1 MPIRYIPIDPI
12 VLRGQA
18 VLGNFSRTLRYN
30 GNQKP
35 GQRLSRG
42 LPLYEM
48 QTVERVG
55 VEQVGSAV
63 AAAITDLTQN
73 APVAAKIV
81 KETSKKVLNTAVA
94 QSIQAQAAPSLI
106 ANLIIHGE
114 CQAACAHLLATGQK
128 VDLVY
133 IDPPFASG
141 ANYGKKVLLRRHPHA
156 AAATDTGASEPVALE
171 ADGWEETLYGD
182 IWNKEDYLNWMYEN
196 LAAIKAVMSETASI
210 YVHLDWHIGHYVKI
224 LLDEVF
230 GEENFRNEVVWKRTT
245 AHSDAQTYG
254 VNCDTIYFYSRRDQF
269 LFNQISQPY
278 SAEYLARFTSTDP
291 DGRKWEGGNL
301 TAKGLRG
308 GGYPYTYKGCTS
320 LWRCPLETMQ
330 AHDAAGRLHF
340 TNNNGIRL
348 KVYLDELKGMP
359 CQALWDDIPAVNSQA
374 AERVDYA
381 TQKPETLLKRV
392 IQASSNPDMLVA
404 DFFGGSGVTA
414 KVAHDL
420 GRRFVHSDIGLNSIQ
435 TARDRLA
442 GSGAAFDVLRVQ
454 DGVQLF
460 RNPQQTQSKL
470 YGLIPGL
477 GMAAQTKLPLPP
489 YWAGIFSSNGA
500 VPVHLPN
507 LLDSAS
513 RVFDEAAL
521 HRLTMEE
528 LPKLAEWDYPVER
541 VVVYTIDIADP
552 DACAAWLAE
561 HNPSGIAVELR
572 DIKPLLA
579 DLVLGDELLA
589 HVEQAKEPSE
599 EAGANFSVVIERY
612 HSDYLARKLNE
623 VQQKMAL
630 QPTAV
635 RGKAASAATHGLS
648 VNGLECIEWLSVD
661 CTNSEGVWHS
671 AAEARIDAKNRLWLD
686 GQKQSGA
693 WDGRLRCTT
702 RPLRLK
708 VRNVAGDEITVSL

>member
-18 VLGNFSRTLRYN
+18 VLGNFSRTLRYS

-42 LPLYEM
+42 LPLYELR
-48 QTVERVG
+48 TVEHVRPVPPSQALLHEA
-55 VEQVGSAV
+55 VSAKPAKPAKPVKAAKNIPKEAV
-63 AAAITDLTQN
+63 APVDTPQEAPDL
-73 APVAAKIV
+73 IV
-81 KETSKKVLNTAVA
+81 
-94 QSIQAQAAPSLI
+94 
-106 ANLIIHGE
+106 HGE

-141 ANYGKKVLLRRHPHA
+141 ANYGKKILMRRHPKAQA
-156 AAATDTGASEPVALE
+156 AQADGPSFE
-171 ADGWEETLYGD
+171 ADGWEEALYGD

-196 LAAIKAVMSETASI
+196 LVAIKAVMSDTASI

-230 GEENFRNEVVWKRTT
+230 GEENFRNEIVWKRTT

-254 VNCDTIYFYSRRDQF
+254 VNCDTIYFYSKREDF
-269 LFNQISQPY
+269 LFNEVTQAY
-278 SAEYLARFTSTDP
+278 SDEYLARFTNTDP

-308 GGYPYTYKGCTS
+308 GGYSYTYKGCAS
-320 LWRCPLETMQ
+320 LWRCPLATMEQ
-330 AHDAAGRLHF
+330 HDQAGRLHF
-340 TNNNGIRL
+340 TSNNGIRL

-381 TQKPETLLKRV
+381 TQKPETLLKRI
-392 IQASSNPDMLVA
+392 IQTSSSPGMVVA

-420 GRRFVHSDIGLNSIQ
+420 GRRFIHTDIGVNSIQ

-442 GSGAAFDVLRVQ
+442 AAGATFDVLRVQ

-460 RNPQQTQSKL
+460 RNPQQTQAKL
-470 YGLIPGL
+470 QGLIPGL
-477 GMAAQTKLPLPP
+477 ARSPSAQPLPD
-489 YWAGIFSSNGA
+489 YWAGILAADGA
-500 VPVHLPN
+500 VPVALPN

-521 HRLTMEE
+521 HKLTLEE
-528 LPKLAEWDYPVER
+528 LPKLADWDFEVQK

-552 DACAAWLAE
+552 EACDAWLAE

-572 DIKPLLA
+572 DLKPLLG
-579 DLVLGDELLA
+579 DVVLGDELQA
-589 HVEQAKEPSE
+589 RVEPVNGDAYR
-599 EAGANFSVVIERY
+599 VVVERY
-612 HSDYLARKLNE
+612 YSDYLARKLTE
-623 VQQKMAL
+623 VTMKKAL
-630 QPTAV
+630 QPTAL
-635 RGKAASAATHGLS
+635 RDQAATAALPVGLS
-648 VNGLECIEWLSVD
+648 VDGLECIEWMSVD
-661 CTNSEGVWHS
+661 CI
-671 AAEARIDAKNRLWLD
+671 AAEGAWTSSAEAKVDVKNRLTVN
-686 GQKQSGA
+686 GVRQPHK
-693 WDGRLRCTT
+693 WDGSLLCQNVPKRLR
-702 RPLRLK
+702 
-708 VRNVAGDEITVSL
+708 VRNVAGDEVTVAL

>member
-18 VLGNFSRTLRYN
+18 VLGNFSRTLRYS
-30 GNQKP
+30 GNHKP

-42 LPLYEM
+42 LPLYELR
-48 QTVERVG
+48 TVEHVRPASPSQAALH
-55 VEQVGSAV
+55 EV
-63 AAAITDLTQN
+63 A
-73 APVAAKIV
+73 PAKPA
-81 KETSKKVLNTAVA
+81 KTAKKTSKKAVA
-94 QSIQAQAAPSLI
+94 PADIAQPAPDLI
-106 ANLIIHGE
+106 VHGE

-141 ANYGKKVLLRRHPHA
+141 ANYGKKILMRRHPNAQA
-156 AAATDTGASEPVALE
+156 AQADGPSFE

-182 IWNKEDYLNWMYEN
+182 IWNKEDYLNWMHEN
-196 LAAIKAVMSETASI
+196 LVAIKAVMSDTASI

-230 GEENFRNEVVWKRTT
+230 GEENFRNEIVWKRTT

-254 VNCDTIYFYSRRDQF
+254 VNCDTIYFYSKRDDF
-269 LFNQISQPY
+269 LFNEVTQAY
-278 SAEYLARFTSTDP
+278 SGEYLARFTNTDP

-308 GGYPYTYKGCTS
+308 GGYSYTYKGCAS
-320 LWRCPLETMQ
+320 LWRCPLATMEQ
-330 AHDAAGRLHF
+330 HDQAGRLHF
-340 TNNNGIRL
+340 TSNNGIRL

-381 TQKPETLLKRV
+381 TQKPETLLKR
-392 IQASSNPDMLVA
+392 IIETSSNPGMVVA

-420 GRRFVHSDIGLNSIQ
+420 GRRFIHADIGVNSIQ

-442 GSGAAFDVLRVQ
+442 AAGASFDVLRVQ

-460 RNPQQTQSKL
+460 RNPQQTQAKL
-470 YGLIPGL
+470 QGLIPGL
-477 GMAAQTKLPLPP
+477 ARSPSAQPLPD
-489 YWAGIFSSNGA
+489 YWAGILAADGA
-500 VPVHLPN
+500 VPVALPN

-521 HRLTMEE
+521 HKLTLQE
-528 LPKLAEWDYPVER
+528 LPKLADWDFEVQK

-552 DACAAWLAE
+552 EACADWLAE

-572 DIKPLLA
+572 DLKPLLG
-579 DLVLGDELLA
+579 DVVLGDELQA
-589 HVEQAKEPSE
+589 RVEPVN
-599 EAGANFSVVIERY
+599 GDGYRVVVERY
-612 HSDYLARKLNE
+612 HSDYLARKLTE
-623 VQQKMAL
+623 VTMKKAL
-630 QPTAV
+630 QPTAL
-635 RGKAASAATHGLS
+635 RDQAATAALPAGLS
-648 VNGLECIEWLSVD
+648 VDGLECIEWLSVD
-661 CTNSEGVWHS
+661 CA
-671 AAEARIDAKNRLWLD
+671 AAEGAWTSSAEAKVDVKNRLTVN
-686 GQKQSGA
+686 GVRQPHK
-693 WDGRLRCTT
+693 WDGSLLCQNQPKRLR
-702 RPLRLK
+702 
-708 VRNVAGDEITVSL
+708 VRNVAGDEVTIGL

>member
-18 VLGNFSRTLRYN
+18 VLGNFTRALRYS

-35 GQRLSRG
+35 GQRLQRG
-42 LPLYEM
+42 LPLYEL
-48 QTVERVG
+48 QTVE
-55 VEQVGSAV
+55 QVRPQS
-63 AAAITDLTQN
+63 
-73 APVAAKIV
+73 APVA
-81 KETSKKVLNTAVA
+81 TKKSASNQPPGPVN
-94 QSIQAQAAPSLI
+94 PSEEVP
-106 ANLIIHGE
+106 NLVVHGE
-114 CQAACAHLLATGQK
+114 CQAACAHLLASGQK

-141 ANYGKKVLLRRHPHA
+141 ANYGKKILLRRHPHA
-156 AAATDTGASEPVALE
+156 QANSAEAQALE

-196 LAAIKAVMSETASI
+196 LTAIKAVMSDTASI

-230 GEENFRNEVVWKRTT
+230 GEENFRNEIVWKRTT

-254 VNCDTIYFYSRRDQF
+254 VNCDVIYFYSKREDF
-269 LFNQISQPY
+269 LFNEVFQKY
-278 SAEYLARFTSTDP
+278 SDDYLARFTCTDP

-308 GGYPYTYKGCTS
+308 GGYSYTYKGCTS
-320 LWRCPLETMQ
+320 LWRCPLETMEE
-330 AHDAAGRLHF
+330 HDRKGRLHF
-340 TNNNGIRL
+340 TSNKGIRL

-374 AERVDYA
+374 TERVDYA
-381 TQKPETLLKRV
+381 TQKPETLLKR
-392 IQASSNPDMLVA
+392 IIETSSNPGMLVA

-420 GRRFVHSDIGLNSIQ
+420 GRRFVHTDIGQNSIQ

-442 GSGAAFDVLRVQ
+442 VAGAAFDVLRVQ

-460 RNPQQTQSKL
+460 RNPAQTMAKL
-470 YGLIPGL
+470 KGLIPGL
-477 GMAAQTKLPLPP
+477 TSAHALQPLPD
-489 YWAGIFSSNGA
+489 YWAGIFASQGA
-500 VPVHLPN
+500 VPVALPN

-521 HRLTMEE
+521 HKLTMEE
-528 LPKLAEWDYPVER
+528 LPKLAEWDYPVQN

-552 DACAAWLAE
+552 DACEAWLND

-572 DIKPLLA
+572 DIKPLLG
-579 DLVLGDELLA
+579 DVVLGDELQA
-589 HVEQAKEPSE
+589 RVEPPS
-599 EAGANFSVVIERY
+599 ADQPLYRVVLERY
-612 HSDYLARKLNE
+612 HSDYLARKLAE
-623 VQQKMAL
+623 VVSKKAL
-630 QPTAV
+630 QPSALASKAGQAKTAALPV
-635 RGKAASAATHGLS
+635 GLS
-648 VNGLECIEWLSVD
+648 LDGLECIEWLSLD
-661 CTNSEGVWHS
+661 CVAADGPWHS
-671 AAEARIDAKNRLWLD
+671 SVEAKIDVKNRLTLN
-686 GQKQSGA
+686 GVRQTTA
-693 WDGRLRCTT
+693 WDGTLLCAAAPRRLQ
-702 RPLRLK
+702 
-708 VRNVAGDEITVSL
+708 VRNVAGDELTLILK

>member
-18 VLGNFSRTLRYN
+18 VLGNFSRTLRYS
-30 GNQKP
+30 GNHKP

-42 LPLYEM
+42 LPLYELR
-48 QTVERVG
+48 TVEHVRPVPPSQALLHEAASAKPAKP
-55 VEQVGSAV
+55 VKPAKAAKNVPKEAV
-63 AAAITDLTQN
+63 APVDTAQEAPDL
-73 APVAAKIV
+73 IV
-81 KETSKKVLNTAVA
+81 
-94 QSIQAQAAPSLI
+94 
-106 ANLIIHGE
+106 HGE

-141 ANYGKKVLLRRHPHA
+141 ANYGKKILMRRHPKAQA
-156 AAATDTGASEPVALE
+156 AQADGPGFE

-182 IWNKEDYLNWMYEN
+182 IWNKEDYLNWMHEN
-196 LAAIKAVMSETASI
+196 LVAIKAVMSDTASI

-230 GEENFRNEVVWKRTT
+230 GEENFRNEIVWKRTT

-254 VNCDTIYFYSRRDQF
+254 VNCDTIYFYSKREDF
-269 LFNQISQPY
+269 LFNEVTQAY
-278 SAEYLARFTSTDP
+278 SDEYLARFTNTDP

-308 GGYPYTYKGCTS
+308 GGYSYTYKGCAS
-320 LWRCPLETMQ
+320 LWRCPLATMEQ
-330 AHDAAGRLHF
+330 HDQAGRLHF
-340 TNNNGIRL
+340 TSNNGIRL

-381 TQKPETLLKRV
+381 TQKPETLLKR
-392 IQASSNPDMLVA
+392 IIETSSNPGMVVA

-420 GRRFVHSDIGLNSIQ
+420 GRRFIHTDIGVNSIQ

-442 GSGAAFDVLRVQ
+442 AAGATFDVLRVQ

-460 RNPQQTQSKL
+460 RNPQQTQAKL
-470 YGLIPGL
+470 QGLIPGL
-477 GMAAQTKLPLPP
+477 TRSTSAQPLPD
-489 YWAGIFSSNGA
+489 YWAGILAADGA
-500 VPVHLPN
+500 VPVALPN

-521 HRLTMEE
+521 HKLTLEE
-528 LPKLAEWDYPVER
+528 LPKLADWDFEVQK

-552 DACAAWLAE
+552 EACAAWLAE

-572 DIKPLLA
+572 DLKPLLG
-579 DLVLGDELLA
+579 DVVLGDELQA
-589 HVEQAKEPSE
+589 RVEPVN
-599 EAGANFSVVIERY
+599 GDGYRVVVERY
-612 HSDYLARKLNE
+612 HSDYLARKLTE
-623 VQQKMAL
+623 VTMKKAL
-630 QPTAV
+630 QPTAL
-635 RGKAASAATHGLS
+635 RDQAATAALPVGLS
-648 VNGLECIEWLSVD
+648 VDGLECIEWLSVD
-661 CTNSEGVWHS
+661 CS
-671 AAEARIDAKNRLWLD
+671 AAEGAWTSSAEAKVDVKNRLTVN
-686 GQKQSGA
+686 GVRQPHK
-693 WDGRLRCTT
+693 WDGSLLCQNLPKRLR
-702 RPLRLK
+702 
-708 VRNVAGDEITVSL
+708 VRNVAGDEVTVAL

>member
-18 VLGNFSRTLRYN
+18 VLGNFSRTLRYS
-30 GNQKP
+30 GNHKP

-42 LPLYEM
+42 LPLYEVR
-48 QTVERVG
+48 TVEHVRPVPPSQALLN
-55 VEQVGSAV
+55 EAASAKPAKAAKKTSKE
-63 AAAITDLTQN
+63 AAAPVDTAQPAPDL
-73 APVAAKIV
+73 IV
-81 KETSKKVLNTAVA
+81 
-94 QSIQAQAAPSLI
+94 
-106 ANLIIHGE
+106 HGE

-141 ANYGKKVLLRRHPHA
+141 ANYGKKILMRRHPKAQA
-156 AAATDTGASEPVALE
+156 AQADGPSFE

-182 IWNKEDYLNWMYEN
+182 IWNKEDYLNWMHEN
-196 LAAIKAVMSETASI
+196 LVAIKAVMSDTASI

-230 GEENFRNEVVWKRTT
+230 GEENFRNEIVWKRTT

-254 VNCDTIYFYSRRDQF
+254 VNCDTIYFYSKREDF
-269 LFNQISQPY
+269 LFNEVTQAY
-278 SAEYLARFTSTDP
+278 SGEYLARFTNTDP

-308 GGYPYTYKGCTS
+308 GGYSYTYKGCTS
-320 LWRCPLETMQ
+320 LWRCPLTTMEQ
-330 AHDAAGRLHF
+330 HDKAGRLHF
-340 TNNNGIRL
+340 TSNKGIRL

-381 TQKPETLLKRV
+381 TQKPETLLKR
-392 IQASSNPDMLVA
+392 IIETSSNPGMVVA

-420 GRRFVHSDIGLNSIQ
+420 GRRFIHTDIGINSIQ

-442 GSGAAFDVLRVQ
+442 AAGATFDVLRVQ

-460 RNPQQTQSKL
+460 RNPQQTQAKL
-470 YGLIPGL
+470 QGLIPGL
-477 GMAAQTKLPLPP
+477 ARSPSAQPLPD
-489 YWAGIFSSNGA
+489 YWAGILAADGA
-500 VPVHLPN
+500 VPVALPN

-521 HRLTMEE
+521 HKLTLEE
-528 LPKLAEWDYPVER
+528 LPKLADWDFEVQK

-552 DACAAWLAE
+552 EACADWLAE

-572 DIKPLLA
+572 DLKPLLG
-579 DLVLGDELLA
+579 DVVLGDELQA
-589 HVEQAKEPSE
+589 RVEPVN
-599 EAGANFSVVIERY
+599 GDGYRVVVERY
-612 HSDYLARKLNE
+612 YSDYLARKLTE
-623 VQQKMAL
+623 VTMKKAL
-630 QPTAV
+630 QPTALHD
-635 RGKAASAATHGLS
+635 KAATAALPVGLS
-648 VNGLECIEWLSVD
+648 VDGLECIEWLSVD
-661 CTNSEGVWHS
+661 CV
-671 AAEARIDAKNRLWLD
+671 AAEGAWTSSAEAKVDVKNRLTVN
-686 GQKQSGA
+686 GVRQPHP
-693 WDGRLRCTT
+693 WDGSLLCQNVPKRLR
-702 RPLRLK
+702 
-708 VRNVAGDEITVSL
+708 VRNVAGDEVTVAL

>member
-18 VLGNFSRTLRYN
+18 VLGNFARTLRYN

-42 LPLYEM
+42 LPLYEV
-48 QTVERVG
+48 QV
-55 VEQVGSAV
+55 VEQVGAGQAEPAVNPDSAPSSPEV
-63 AAAITDLTQN
+63 E
-73 APVAAKIV
+73 K
-81 KETSKKVLNTAVA
+81 KSKKTSKKVPNTAFA
-94 QSIQAQAAPSLI
+94 QSLRVQEAP
-106 ANLIIHGE
+106 NLIVHGE

-141 ANYGKKVLLRRHPHA
+141 ANCGKKVLLRRHPHA
-156 AAATDTGASEPVALE
+156 GNAAAASDESPPAALE

-196 LAAIKAVMSETASI
+196 LVAIKAVMSESASI

-230 GEENFRNEVVWKRTT
+230 GEENFRNEIVWHYSGWNKTLNTHFERRHDCIFYYSKSSDEVAFNSFHEEWESEEAYVKARKQKVLTD
-245 AHSDAQTYG
+245 AESGEKYVLSDAGNGRRVKRFLKEAIAEG
-254 VNCDTIYFYSRRDQF
+254 VVVDDVWDIDKLN
-269 LFNQISQPY
+269 N
-278 SAEYLARFTSTDP
+278 SAMESVEYP
-291 DGRKWEGGNL
+291 
-301 TAKGLRG
+301 
-308 GGYPYTYKGCTS
+308 
-320 LWRCPLETMQ
+320 
-330 AHDAAGRLHF
+330 
-340 TNNNGIRL
+340 
-348 KVYLDELKGMP
+348 
-359 CQALWDDIPAVNSQA
+359 
-374 AERVDYA
+374 
-381 TQKPETLLKRV
+381 TQKPEILLERIIK
-392 IQASSNPDMLVA
+392 ASSKEGMLVA

-442 GSGAAFDVLRVQ
+442 GAGAAFDMLRVQ

-470 YGLIPGL
+470 HGLIPGL
-477 GMAAQTKLPLPP
+477 GMAQSKLPLPA
-489 YWAGIFSSNGA
+489 YWAGIFSSHGA

-507 LLDSAS
+507 LLDSSS

-528 LPKLAEWDYPVER
+528 LPKLAEWDYPVEC

-552 DACAAWLAE
+552 DACERWLAE

-572 DIKPLLA
+572 DLKPLLA
-579 DLVLGDELLA
+579 DLVLGDELQA
-589 HVEQAKEPSE
+589 RVETLVS
-599 EAGANFSVVIERY
+599 GGFNVVVERY
-612 HSDYLARKLNE
+612 HSDYLARKLDE
-623 VQQKMAL
+623 AQQKMAL
-630 QPTAV
+630 QPSAV
-635 RGKAASAATHGLS
+635 RGKSAGKQSSAPQGLS
-648 VNGLECIEWLSVD
+648 EDGLECIEWLSVD
-661 CTNSEGVWHS
+661 CTQADGVWLS
-671 AAEARIDAKNRLWLD
+671 AAEARIDAKNRLWLN
-686 GQKQSGA
+686 GQKQSHA
-693 WDGRLRCTT
+693 WDGCLHCAT
-702 RPLRLK
+702 RPLRLR
-708 VRNVAGDEITVSL
+708 VRNVAGDEVTMAF

>member
-12 VLRGQA
+12 VLHGQA
-18 VLGNFSRTLRYN
+18 VLGNFTRSLRYH
-30 GNQKP
+30 GNHKP

-42 LPLYEM
+42 LPLYELR
-48 QTVERVG
+48 T
-55 VEQVGSAV
+55 VEQVKASSKPLATV
-63 AAAITDLTQN
+63 DRAQEAPNLT
-73 APVAAKIV
+73 V
-81 KETSKKVLNTAVA
+81 
-94 QSIQAQAAPSLI
+94 
-106 ANLIIHGE
+106 HGE

-141 ANYGKKVLLRRHPHA
+141 ANYGKKILLRRHPHA
-156 AAATDTGASEPVALE
+156 SNDAAEGAALE
-171 ADGWEETLYGD
+171 ADGWEEMLYGD

-196 LAAIKAVMSETASI
+196 LTAIKAVMSDTASI

-230 GEENFRNEVVWKRTT
+230 GEENFRNEIVWKRTT

-254 VNCDTIYFYSRRDQF
+254 VNCDVIFFYSKREDF
-269 LFNQISQPY
+269 LFNEVFQPY
-278 SAEYLARFTSTDP
+278 SDEYLARFTSTDP

-308 GGYPYTYKGCTS
+308 GGYSYTYKGCTS

-330 AHDAAGRLHF
+330 EHDRKGRLHF
-340 TNNNGIRL
+340 TSNQGIRL

-381 TQKPETLLKRV
+381 TQKPETLLKR
-392 IQASSNPDMLVA
+392 IIESSSNPGMVVA

-420 GRRFVHSDIGLNSIQ
+420 GRRFVHTDIGINSIQ

-442 GSGAAFDVLRVQ
+442 AAGASFDVLRVQ

-460 RNPQQTQSKL
+460 RNPQQTMAKL
-470 YGLIPGL
+470 KGLIPGL
-477 GMAAQTKLPLPP
+477 TSPQTPQPLPD
-489 YWAGIFSSNGA
+489 YWAGMFASDGA
-500 VPVHLPN
+500 VPVALPN

-521 HRLTMEE
+521 HKLTLEE
-528 LPKLAEWDYPVER
+528 LPKLADWDYPVQK

-552 DACAAWLAE
+552 LACAAWLAE

-572 DIKPLLA
+572 DLKPLLGDVVLNDECVA
-579 DLVLGDELLA
+579 LV
-589 HVEQAKEPSE
+589 EPPTP
-599 EAGANFSVVIERY
+599 AQPKFKVVVQRY
-612 HSDYLARKLNE
+612 HSDYLAGKLAE
-623 VQQKMAL
+623 VVAKKQL
-630 QPTAV
+630 QPSAMTGAA
-635 RGKAASAATHGLS
+635 GKSKAAALPVGLS
-648 VNGLECIEWLSVD
+648 ADGLECIEWLSVD
-661 CTNSEGVWHS
+661 CTALEGSWRS
-671 AAEARIDAKNRLWLD
+671 AAEAKIDVKNRLVLN
-686 GQKQSGA
+686 GVRQTTK
-693 WDGRLRCTT
+693 WDGTLLCADAPKRLR
-702 RPLRLK
+702 
-708 VRNVAGDEITVSL
+708 VRNVAGDEVTVILSSIG

>member
-18 VLGNFSRTLRYN
+18 VLGNFTRSLRYH
-30 GNQKP
+30 GNHKP

-42 LPLYEM
+42 VPLYEVR
-48 QTVERVG
+48 T
-55 VEQVGSAV
+55 VEQVAATVKRQAPEEAV
-63 AAAITDLTQN
+63 QT
-73 APVAAKIV
+73 AP
-81 KETSKKVLNTAVA
+81 
-94 QSIQAQAAPSLI
+94 
-106 ANLIIHGE
+106 NLVVHGE

-141 ANYGKKVLLRRHPHA
+141 ANYGKKILLRRHPHA
-156 AAATDTGASEPVALE
+156 IGQATEGAALQ

-196 LAAIKAVMSETASI
+196 LVAIKAVMSDTASI

-230 GEENFRNEVVWKRTT
+230 GEENFRNEIVWKRTT

-254 VNCDTIYFYSRRDQF
+254 VNCDVIYFYTKREDF
-269 LFNQISQPY
+269 LFNEVLQAY
-278 SAEYLARFTSTDP
+278 SDEYLARFTSTDP

-308 GGYPYTYKGCTS
+308 GGYSYTYKGCTS
-320 LWRCPLETMQ
+320 LWRCPLETMEE
-330 AHDAAGRLHF
+330 HDRLGRLHF
-340 TNNNGIRL
+340 TSNKGIRL

-381 TQKPETLLKRV
+381 TQKPEALLKR
-392 IQASSNPDMLVA
+392 IIETSSNPSMVVA

-420 GRRFVHSDIGLNSIQ
+420 GRRFVHTDIGVNSIQ

-442 GSGAAFDVLRVQ
+442 GAGAAFDVLRVQ

-460 RNPQQTQSKL
+460 RNPQQTMAKL
-470 YGLIPGL
+470 KGLIPGL
-477 GMAAQTKLPLPP
+477 TSPKTLQALPA
-489 YWAGIFSSNGA
+489 YWAGIFASDGA
-500 VPVHLPN
+500 VPVALPN

-521 HRLTMEE
+521 HKLTLEE
-528 LPKLAEWDYPVER
+528 LPKLAEWDYPVQK

-552 DACAAWLAE
+552 TACEAWLAE

-572 DIKPLLA
+572 DIKPLLG
-579 DLVLGDELLA
+579 DVVLNDECNA
-589 HVEQAKEPSE
+589 HVEPPSPE
-599 EAGANFSVVIERY
+599 QPLYKVVVDHY
-612 HSDYLARKLNE
+612 HSDYLAGKLAE
-623 VQQKMAL
+623 VVAKKQIQPNAMAS
-630 QPTAV
+630 TA
-635 RGKAASAATHGLS
+635 GKTKAAALPVGLS
-648 VNGLECIEWLSVD
+648 ADGLECIEWLSVD
-661 CTNSEGVWHS
+661 CVAVDGPWNSS
-671 AAEARIDAKNRLWLD
+671 AEAKIDVKNRLVLN
-686 GQKQSGA
+686 GA
-693 WDGRLRCTT
+693 RQAAQWDGTLLCAAAPKRLR
-702 RPLRLK
+702 
-708 VRNVAGDEITVSL
+708 VRNVAGDEVTVNLRSAA

>member
-18 VLGNFSRTLRYN
+18 VLGNFTRALRYS

-35 GQRLSRG
+35 GQRLQRG
-42 LPLYEM
+42 LPLYEL
-48 QTVERVG
+48 QTVE
-55 VEQVGSAV
+55 QVRPHS
-63 AAAITDLTQN
+63 
-73 APVAAKIV
+73 APVA
-81 KETSKKVLNTAVA
+81 TKKSASNLPPGSVNP
-94 QSIQAQAAPSLI
+94 SEEAP
-106 ANLIIHGE
+106 NLIVHGE
-114 CQAACAHLLATGQK
+114 CQAACAHLLASGQK

-141 ANYGKKVLLRRHPHA
+141 ANYGKKILLRRHPHA
-156 AAATDTGASEPVALE
+156 QANTSEDAQALE

-196 LAAIKAVMSETASI
+196 LTAIKAVMSDTASI

-230 GEENFRNEVVWKRTT
+230 GEENFRNEIVWKRTT

-254 VNCDTIYFYSRRDQF
+254 VNCDVIYFYSKREDF
-269 LFNQISQPY
+269 LFNEVFQKY
-278 SAEYLARFTSTDP
+278 SDDYLARFTCTDP

-308 GGYPYTYKGCTS
+308 GGYSYTYKGCTS
-320 LWRCPLETMQ
+320 LWRCPLETMEE
-330 AHDAAGRLHF
+330 HDRKGRLHF
-340 TNNNGIRL
+340 TSNNGIRL

-374 AERVDYA
+374 TERVDYA
-381 TQKPETLLKRV
+381 TQKPETLLKR
-392 IQASSNPDMLVA
+392 IIETSSHPGMLVA

-420 GRRFVHSDIGLNSIQ
+420 GRRFVHTDIGQNSIQ

-442 GSGAAFDVLRVQ
+442 GAGAAFDVLRVQ

-460 RNPQQTQSKL
+460 RNPAQTMAKL
-470 YGLIPGL
+470 KGLIPGL
-477 GMAAQTKLPLPP
+477 TTPHALQPLPD
-489 YWAGIFSSNGA
+489 YWAGIFASQGA
-500 VPVHLPN
+500 VPVALPN

-521 HRLTMEE
+521 HKLTMEE
-528 LPKLAEWDYPVER
+528 LPKLAEWDYPVQN

-552 DACAAWLAE
+552 DACAAWLND

-572 DIKPLLA
+572 DIKPLLG
-579 DLVLGDELLA
+579 DVVLGDELQA
-589 HVEQAKEPSE
+589 RVEPPNADQPLYR
-599 EAGANFSVVIERY
+599 VVLERY
-612 HSDYLARKLNE
+612 HSDYLARKLAE
-623 VQQKMAL
+623 VVSKKAL
-630 QPTAV
+630 QPSAMASKAGQAKTATLPV
-635 RGKAASAATHGLS
+635 GLS
-648 VNGLECIEWLSVD
+648 QDGLECIEWLSLD
-661 CTNSEGVWHS
+661 CVAADGPWHS
-671 AAEARIDAKNRLWLD
+671 SVEAKIDVKNRLTLN
-686 GQKQSGA
+686 GVRQTTA
-693 WDGRLRCTT
+693 WNGTLLCAAEPRRLR
-702 RPLRLK
+702 
-708 VRNVAGDEITVSL
+708 VRNVAGDELTLSL

>member
-18 VLGNFSRTLRYN
+18 VLGNFTRSLRYN
-30 GNQKP
+30 GNHKP

-42 LPLYEM
+42 LPLYELR
-48 QTVERVG
+48 T
-55 VEQVGSAV
+55 VEQVGASNV
-63 AAAITDLTQN
+63 PL
-73 APVAAKIV
+73 APVV
-81 KETSKKVLNTAVA
+81 TA
-94 QSIQAQAAPSLI
+94 QSAP
-106 ANLIIHGE
+106 NLIVHGE
-114 CQAACAHLLATGQK
+114 CQAACAHLLATGLK

-141 ANYGKKVLLRRHPHA
+141 ANYGKKILLRRHPHA
-156 AAATDTGASEPVALE
+156 SGEAVEGAALE

-196 LAAIKAVMSETASI
+196 LTAIKAVMSDSASI

-230 GEENFRNEVVWKRTT
+230 GEENFRNEIVWKRTT

-254 VNCDTIYFYSRRDQF
+254 VNCDVIYFYSKREDF
-269 LFNQISQPY
+269 SFNPVFQPY
-278 SAEYLARFTSTDP
+278 SPEYLARFTSTDP

-301 TAKGLRG
+301 TAKGLSG
-308 GGYPYTYKGCTS
+308 GGYSYTYKGCTS

-330 AHDAAGRLHF
+330 EHDRKGRLHF

-392 IQASSNPDMLVA
+392 IEASSNPGMVVA

-420 GRRFVHSDIGLNSIQ
+420 GRRFVHTDIGLNSIQ

-442 GSGAAFDVLRVQ
+442 AAGAAFDVLRVQ

-460 RNPQQTQSKL
+460 RNPAQTQSKL
-470 YGLIPGL
+470 RGLIPGL
-477 GMAAQTKLPLPP
+477 TSPQTPQPLPD
-489 YWAGIFSSNGA
+489 YWVGIFASDGA
-500 VPVHLPN
+500 VPVALPN

-521 HRLTMEE
+521 HKLTLEE
-528 LPKLAEWDYPVER
+528 LPKLADWDYPVQK

-552 DACAAWLAE
+552 EACAAWLAD

-572 DIKPLLA
+572 DLKPLLG
-579 DLVLGDELLA
+579 DVVLNDECTA
-589 HVEQAKEPSE
+589 RVEPPTPNQPLHK
-599 EAGANFSVVIERY
+599 VVVEHY
-612 HSDYLARKLNE
+612 HSDYLAGKLAE
-623 VQQKMAL
+623 VTAKKVL
-630 QPTAV
+630 QPSAM
-635 RGKAASAATHGLS
+635 ASAAGKAKAAALPVGLS
-648 VNGLECIEWLSVD
+648 ADGLECIEWLSLD
-661 CTNSEGVWHS
+661 CTAAEGPWTS
-671 AAEARIDAKNRLWLD
+671 AAEAKIDVKNRLIL
-686 GQKQSGA
+686 GGVRQSTP
-693 WDGRLRCTT
+693 WDGTLLCADAPKRLR
-702 RPLRLK
+702 
-708 VRNVAGDEITVSL
+708 VRNVAGDEVTVILNSCGTDRSDT

>member
-42 LPLYEM
+42 LPLYEV
-48 QTVERVG
+48 QTVEQVG
-55 VEQVGSAV
+55 VEQVAVEQEESTDAAASTDLPQKAFAAAKTVKKASKKALNSAV
-63 AAAITDLTQN
+63 
-73 APVAAKIV
+73 
-81 KETSKKVLNTAVA
+81 S
-94 QSIQAQAAPSLI
+94 QSTRARAAP
-106 ANLIIHGE
+106 NLIVHGE

-156 AAATDTGASEPVALE
+156 ANAATAADADATAPAALE

-196 LAAIKAVMSETASI
+196 LQAIKSVMSDSASI

-230 GEENFRNEVVWKRTT
+230 GEENFRNEIVWHYSGWNKTLNTHFERRHDCIFYYSKSLDEV
-245 AHSDAQTYG
+245 AFNSFHEEWESEEAYVKARKQKVLIDAESGEKYVLSDA
-254 VNCDTIYFYSRRDQF
+254 
-269 LFNQISQPY
+269 
-278 SAEYLARFTSTDP
+278 
-291 DGRKWEGGNL
+291 
-301 TAKGLRG
+301 G
-308 GGYPYTYKGCTS
+308 GGRRVKRFLKEAIAEGVVVDDVWDIDKLNNSAIESVEYP
-320 LWRCPLETMQ
+320 
-330 AHDAAGRLHF
+330 
-340 TNNNGIRL
+340 
-348 KVYLDELKGMP
+348 
-359 CQALWDDIPAVNSQA
+359 
-374 AERVDYA
+374 
-381 TQKPETLLKRV
+381 TQKPEILLERIIK
-392 IQASSNPDMLVA
+392 ASSKEGMLVA

-414 KVAHDL
+414 KVANDL

-435 TARDRLA
+435 TARDRLSSA
-442 GSGAAFDVLRVQ
+442 GAAFDVLRVQ

-460 RNPQQTQSKL
+460 RNPQQTQTKL
-470 YGLIPGL
+470 YGLVPGL
-477 GMAAQTKLPLPP
+477 GMAQSKLPLPA

-521 HRLTMEE
+521 QRLTMEE
-528 LPKLAEWDYPVER
+528 LPKLAEWDYPVEN

-552 DACAAWLAE
+552 DACARWLAE

-572 DIKPLLA
+572 DLKPLLA
-579 DLVLGDELLA
+579 DLVLGDELQA
-589 HVEQAKEPSE
+589 RVEPGE
-599 EAGANFSVVIERY
+599 EGSFNVVVERY
-612 HSDYLARKLNE
+612 HSDYLARKLDE
-623 VQQKMAL
+623 AQQKMAL
-630 QPTAV
+630 QPSAV
-635 RGKAASAATHGLS
+635 RSRSASTAPQGLS
-648 VNGLECIEWLSVD
+648 EDGLECIEWLSVD
-661 CTNSEGVWHS
+661 CTQADGAWHS
-671 AAEARIDAKNRLWLD
+671 AAEARIDAKNRLWLN

-693 WDGRLRCTT
+693 WDGRLHCAA
-702 RPLRLK
+702 RPLRLR
-708 VRNVAGDEITVSL
+708 VRNVAGDEVTIAL

>member
-18 VLGNFSRTLRYN
+18 VLGNFARTLRYN

-42 LPLYEM
+42 LPLYEV
-48 QTVERVG
+48 QV
-55 VEQVGSAV
+55 VEQVTASP
-63 AAAITDLTQN
+63 AAALSQ
-73 APVAAKIV
+73 AASAKPP
-81 KETSKKVLNTAVA
+81 KKSTKKASNTAPAYV
-94 QSIQAQAAPSLI
+94 IPTQAAPDLI
-106 ANLIIHGE
+106 VHGE

-128 VDLVY
+128 IDLVY

-156 AAATDTGASEPVALE
+156 GKAAAATDESAPTALE

-196 LAAIKAVMSETASI
+196 LQAIKAVMSDTASI

-230 GEENFRNEVVWKRTT
+230 GEENFRNEIVWKRTT

-254 VNCDTIYFYSRRDQF
+254 VNCDTIYFYSQREDF
-269 LFNQISQPY
+269 LFNAPVQPY
-278 SAEYLARFTSTDP
+278 SVEYLARFTSTDP

-330 AHDAAGRLHF
+330 AHDAADRLHF
-340 TNNNGIRL
+340 TSNNGIRL

-381 TQKPETLLKRV
+381 TQKPETLLRRV
-392 IQASSNPDMLVA
+392 IEASSNPGMLVA

-442 GSGAAFDVLRVQ
+442 GAGATFDVLRVQ

-460 RNPQQTQSKL
+460 RNPQQTQAKL
-470 YGLIPGL
+470 QGLIPGL
-477 GMAAQTKLPLPP
+477 GRAQSKLPLPA
-489 YWAGIFSSNGA
+489 YWAGIFSNNGA

-507 LLDSAS
+507 LLDSSS

-552 DACAAWLAE
+552 EACERWLAD

-572 DIKPLLA
+572 DLQPLLA
-579 DLVLGDELLA
+579 DLVLGDELTA
-589 HVEQAKEPSE
+589 RVEADA
-599 EAGANFSVVIERY
+599 AGGFKVVIERY
-612 HSDYLARKLNE
+612 YSDYLARKLDKAR
-623 VQQKMAL
+623 QKMAL
-630 QPTAV
+630 QPSAV
-635 RGKAASAATHGLS
+635 RSKSASTEPSGLS
-648 VNGLECIEWLSVD
+648 EDGLECIEWLSVD
-661 CTNSEGVWHS
+661 CSSADGAWHS
-671 AAEARIDAKNRLWLD
+671 AAEARIDAKNRLWLN
-686 GQKQSGA
+686 GQKQGSA
-693 WDGRLRCTT
+693 WDGRLHCSA
-702 RPLRLK
+702 RPLRLR
-708 VRNVAGDEITVSL
+708 VRNVAGDEMTIAL